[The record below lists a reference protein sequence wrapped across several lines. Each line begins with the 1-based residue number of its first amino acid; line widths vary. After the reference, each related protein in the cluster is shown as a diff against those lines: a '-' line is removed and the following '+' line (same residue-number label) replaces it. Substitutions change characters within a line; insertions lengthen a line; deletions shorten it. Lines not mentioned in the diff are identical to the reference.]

1 MMDKAVLVNN
11 NFILCTEH
19 EEIYKNDFNVT
30 CNAIDMIFINVGRP
44 EVEGGTVFVYGCPAL
59 QEAGMLITAKVAKIV
74 TNREPENSDE
84 LAARV
89 LLIDNGIDY
98 EINSEIVL

>member
-1 MMDKAVLVNN
+1 
-11 NFILCTEH
+11 
-19 EEIYKNDFNVT
+19 
-30 CNAIDMIFINVGRP
+30 MIFIHVGRN
-44 EVEGGTVFVYGCPAL
+44 EVEGGTVYVYGCPAL
-59 QEAGMLITAKVAKIV
+59 QEAAMLITAKVAKIV

-98 EINSEIVL
+98 EINPEIVL